1 MIHTSV
7 IEGQELKKL
16 APGTIIRKGKAKKG
30 IRGLDETGIV
40 LDNELFS
47 KHILTLGAIGSGKSN
62 VMYHIVNSV
71 IKDITEDDLVIFFD
85 AKGDYLKEFYKDGDI
100 VIGNKKTLDPKY
112 ELQYWNVFNDILI
125 DDEEDISDS
134 IREITSALFKKHIQS
149 SQNPTFIMG
158 ARDILS
164 ALITSIVREFENGE
178 VNWTNKSLKEY
189 LNKSNRNNI
198 GLKLCD
204 YDDLQWAT
212 SYISEEGAT
221 SQSYLSPLFMVIQEV
236 LSGPFAQDGDFS
248 IRKAVQEK
256 NGKSIFLEYDIASAN
271 TLQPIYTLLIDLAM
285 KEALGHKGKK
295 GNVYFVLDE
304 FPLIPKLDY
313 MDNALNF
320 GRSLGVKV
328 IAGIQNVG
336 QVDNTY
342 TPALSQ
348 SILSGFGT
356 YFAFKLFD
364 EKSRKIISERHGK
377 NRKKESILSTNT
389 FKGVSDNIISSNV
402 IEDWDV
408 VQLNVGQCIVSMLN
422 ESPFIFYPLEYV
434 GTK

>member
-1 MIHTSV
+1 MINRSV
-7 IEGQELKKL
+7 IEGQQLKSL
-16 APGTIIRKGKAKKG
+16 EPGTIIRKGKARKG
-30 IRGLDETGIV
+30 VRGLDNTGVV
-40 LDNELFS
+40 LDSELFS

-62 VMYHIVNSV
+62 LMYHIVDATL
-71 IKDITEDDLVIFFD
+71 KDITEDDLVIFFD
-85 AKGDYLKEFYKDGDI
+85 AKGDYLKEFYRDGDI
-100 VIGNKKTLDPKY
+100 VIGNQKTLDPKY
-112 ELQYWNVFNDILI
+112 KVQHWNVFNDVMLS
-125 DDEEDISDS
+125 DEDEISDS
-134 IREITSALFKKHIQS
+134 IREITSALFKKHIQN
-149 SQNPTFIMG
+149 SQNPTFLMG

-164 ALITSIVREFENGE
+164 ALMTAIIRGFNDGE
-178 VNWTNKSLKEY
+178 VNWTNKMLKEY
-189 LNKSNRNNI
+189 INKANRNTI

-204 YDDLQWAT
+204 YSDLQWAT
-212 SYISEEGAT
+212 SYISEAGAT
-221 SQSYLSPLFMVIQEV
+221 SQSYLSPLFMVVQEV
-236 LSGPFAQDGDFS
+236 LAGPFAQDGNFS

-342 TPALSQ
+342 TPALAQ

-356 YFAFKLFD
+356 YFSFKLFD
-364 EKSRKIISERHGK
+364 EKSRKIIAERHGK
-377 NRKKESILSTNT
+377 NRIKESLLSTNT
-389 FKGVSDNIISSNV
+389 SKGINDNIVEGNV

-408 VQLNVGQCIVSMLN
+408 VKLNVGQCIVSMLN
-422 ESPFIFYPLEYV
+422 EEPFIFYPLEYN
-434 GTK
+434 KN